1 MKTIQKILWGFI
13 STAICLLYRTDVKG
27 VTNYPEYTGHL
38 YATIDGVYVYA
49 KKTST
54 RCYATDKPNLR
65 NNTNAMKIIN
75 SALNA
80 KSVIC
85 SGFQY
90 VDTCNGVPAYLTTAD
105 CKRADKIIC
114 SHCPKKTGGYGS
126 ALHQQ
131 NAYKVN
137 YREIPASVATGCMD
151 VDNTYSYIVNFY
163 VVSQVIIDANSIT
176 DCFVPSLTTYKDDP
190 TGVYEF
196 TNSCYYTEQ

>member
-27 VTNYPEYTGHL
+27 TTNYPELNGYL
-38 YATIDGVYVYA
+38 YDTINGVYVFA
-49 KKTST
+49 RKTST
-54 RCYATDKPNLR
+54 RCYTTVKPNLR
-65 NNTNAMKIIN
+65 NNTDVMKIIN

-90 VDTCNGVPAYLTTAD
+90 VDTCNGVPAYLTTAN
-105 CKRADKIIC
+105 CKRADQIIC
-114 SHCPKKTGGYGS
+114 SRCPQKTGGYGS
-126 ALHQQ
+126 TLNPQ

-137 YREIPASVATGCMD
+137 YRGIPASITTGCMD
-151 VDNTYSYIVNFY
+151 IDNTYSYIVNFY
-163 VVSQVIIDANSIT
+163 IVSQVIIDANSIT
-176 DCFVPSLTTYKDDP
+176 DCFVPSLTNYTDDP
-190 TGVYEF
+190 TGTYEF